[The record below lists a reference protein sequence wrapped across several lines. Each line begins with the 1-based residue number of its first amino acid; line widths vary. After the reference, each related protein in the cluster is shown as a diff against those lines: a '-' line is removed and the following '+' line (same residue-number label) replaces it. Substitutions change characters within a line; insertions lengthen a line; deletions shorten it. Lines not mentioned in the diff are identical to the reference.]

1 MMKASSVNVRIE
13 PELKHDA
20 EAILHEIGL
29 SSADAVRILYRQ
41 ICLRKGLPFEV
52 KLPSAISQTAI
63 DELELGKGH
72 KYKDF
77 KSLLDD

>member
-1 MMKASSVNVRIE
+1 MKASSVNVRIE
-13 PELKHDA
+13 PELKHNA

-52 KLPSAISQTAI
+52 KLPSMTSQSAIN
-63 DELELGKGH
+63 ELESGKGH
-72 KYKDF
+72 RYADF
-77 KSLLDD
+77 KSILDD

>member
-1 MMKASSVNVRIE
+1 MKASSVNVRIE

-52 KLPSAISQTAI
+52 KLPSKNSQAAIN
-63 DELELGKGH
+63 ELESGKGH
-72 KYKDF
+72 KYKDL
-77 KSLLDD
+77 KSILDE

>member
-1 MMKASSVNVRIE
+1 MKASSVNVRIE
-13 PELKHDA
+13 PELKHNA

-52 KLPSAISQTAI
+52 KLPSTVSQIAI
-63 DELELGKGH
+63 DELESGKGG
-72 KYKDF
+72 KYKSF
-77 KSLLDD
+77 KSLLDE

>member
-1 MMKASSVNVRIE
+1 MKVSSVNVRIE

-52 KLPSAISQTAI
+52 KLPSASSQAAI
-63 DELELGKGH
+63 DELESGKGH
-72 KYKDF
+72 KHKDF

>member
-1 MMKASSVNVRIE
+1 MKVSSVNVRIE

-20 EAILHEIGL
+20 EEILQQIGL

-52 KLPSAISQTAI
+52 KLPNKLSQQAI
-63 DELELGKGH
+63 DELESGKGEKH
-72 KYKDF
+72 KDLKAI
-77 KSLLDD
+77 LDD